1 MLQSLTNI
9 NYKTFSIN
17 LLFSFIP
24 ISFLAGNLILNINIL
39 LFIVLGIFF
48 YGKDIFNL
56 NFNNLDKLII
66 VFFTYTIFTGILNNF
81 YFKSESLNEDFTII
95 TKSLLY
101 IRFLFLYLV
110 IRILIKNELIN
121 FKLFYFL
128 FYLRLFCCS

>member
-48 YGKDIFNL
+48 YGKDIFKL

-66 VFFTYTIFTGILNNF
+66 VFFLLTRFSLEFSITFIFNL
-81 YFKSESLNEDFTII
+81 K
-95 TKSLLY
+95 
-101 IRFLFLYLV
+101 V
-110 IRILIKNELIN
+110 
-121 FKLFYFL
+121 
-128 FYLRLFCCS
+128 